1 MAVTNPATTGRGKY
15 VTSRSYVLEIPLS
28 ECGPIVVSAASTA
41 AGFGTVKICDLPE
54 GNILFNGAV
63 MNIAMGAAASGN
75 VVTEWDGD
83 ISLGTAAAEDTTLNG
98 NEVNIIPSSAVKA
111 AADKDLDQARVL
123 STTTEQG
130 AIFDNT
136 DGSLDINLNM
146 LIDAADITDDESVS
160 LTLSG
165 TLYFA
170 YTLLGDD

>member
-1 MAVTNPATTGRGKY
+1 MSVTDPTGENRGKNL
-15 VTSRSYVLEIPLS
+15 LEGSKVIEIDLA

-63 MNIAMGAAASGN
+63 LNIAMAAGGSAN

-83 ISLGTAAAEDTTLNG
+83 ISLGTTATEDVTLSG
-98 NEVNIIPSSAVKA
+98 TEVDLIPSTAVKA
-111 AADKDLDQARVL
+111 AADKDLATVRAL

-136 DGSLDINLNM
+136 GDTLDVNLNM

-165 TLYFA
+165 KLWLS